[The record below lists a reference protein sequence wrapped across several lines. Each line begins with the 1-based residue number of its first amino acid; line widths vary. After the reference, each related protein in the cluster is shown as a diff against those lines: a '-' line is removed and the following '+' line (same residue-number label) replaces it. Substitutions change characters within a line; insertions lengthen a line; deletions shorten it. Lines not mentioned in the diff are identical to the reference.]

1 MNEKVMLVIGYV
13 IPLVP
18 SIVFS
23 VPGVSYQV
31 ASATEFVTFIIPL
44 VYLLFV
50 YGKIAIETKK
60 ILDQESAKKLIQEI
74 RYYPLVLG
82 VNLMLIVI
90 ASLIGF
96 ESECMSL
103 FCAILDS
110 CWCLQG
116 LIDAILYGNNSIVR
130 KEMLSYWRGRSS
142 PQASLL
148 SAESFVRSSDA
159 TNVIYSNDH

>member
-103 FCAILDS
+103 FLCNF
-110 CWCLQG
+110 G
-116 LIDAILYGNNSIVR
+116 F
-130 KEMLSYWRGRSS
+130 MLVFTG
-142 PQASLL
+142 A
-148 SAESFVRSSDA
+148 D
-159 TNVIYSNDH
+159 